1 MYISGSYATNIRKTV
16 DKHIVQM
23 TDKEELQK
31 IRKEIDRID
40 SELIPLFVER
50 MQCSERV
57 AEIKRIQGIAVLD
70 KEREKKVLEKVRE
83 NAQEYG
89 DAASVLYAA
98 MMSISRARQHQ
109 MLGSGKA
116 VREMESSAPRK
127 LDLKGKTVLCQGTEG
142 AYSHKAALQ
151 FMAQNGSGS
160 VGFKGTW
167 KEVFDSVDNGNADL
181 GVLPV
186 ENSSAGSVYDVYS
199 MILKYRLHIVGVA
212 AVRIS
217 HCLASTGSERITKVI
232 SHPQALAQCSA
243 YISENGLT
251 AEEFS
256 NTATAAKYVKE
267 KNDPNLAAICSED
280 AAIEYGLN
288 IIEKDIQDMSYNTTR
303 FVLLSKVPILPD
315 DANKIGLCFSLPHT
329 SGSLYS
335 ILERFAINGLNLTK
349 IESRP
354 IPGSNF
360 DYQFYLDFTGNVHDI
375 GTLNLI
381 SILSD
386 ELPEFSFLGNYK
398 EI

>member
-1 MYISGSYATNIRKTV
+1 MGTYATNIRKTV
-16 DKHIVQM
+16 DKCIVPM
-23 TDKEELQK
+23 TDNEGLQK
-31 IRKEIDRID
+31 IRNEIDRID

-50 MQCSERV
+50 MRCSEKV
-57 AEIKRIQGIAVLD
+57 AEIKRSEGIAVLD
-70 KEREKKVLEKVRE
+70 KDREKKVLEKVRG
-83 NAQEYG
+83 NAGEYG

-109 MLGSGKA
+109 LLDTGKT

-127 LDLKGKTVLCQGTEG
+127 LDLDGKRILCQGTDG
-142 AYSHKAALQ
+142 AYSHKATLQ
-151 FMAQNGSGS
+151 FMEQNGSGNI
-160 VGFKGTW
+160 GFKGTW
-167 KEVFDSVDNGNADL
+167 KEVFDSVNVGNADF

-212 AVRIS
+212 AVKIS
-217 HCLASTGSERITKVI
+217 HCLASVESGTIKRVI
-232 SHPQALAQCSA
+232 SHPQALAQCSS
-243 YISENGLT
+243 YISEKGFT

-256 NTATAAKYVKE
+256 NTAMAAKYVKE
-267 KNDPNLAAICSED
+267 KNDPDLAAICSED
-280 AAIEYGLN
+280 AAAEFGLR
-288 IIEKDIQDMSYNTTR
+288 ILEKDIQDMSYNTTR
-303 FVLLSKVPILPD
+303 FVLLSKTPILPD

-360 DYQFYLDFTGNVHDI
+360 DYQFYLDFTGNVHDQ

-381 SILSD
+381 RILSD
-386 ELPEFSFLGNYK
+386 ELPEFSFLGNYR

>member
-1 MYISGSYATNIRKTV
+1 MYISGIYVTNIRKAV
-16 DKHIVQM
+16 DKHIVLM
-23 TDKEELQK
+23 TDNEGLQR
-31 IRKEIDRID
+31 IREEIDRID

-50 MQCSERV
+50 MRCSEKV
-57 AEIKRIQGIAVLD
+57 AEIKRAEGIAVLD
-70 KEREKKVLEKVRE
+70 KEREKKVLEKVRGKAE
-83 NAQEYG
+83 EFG

-109 MLGSGKA
+109 ILDSGEA
-116 VREMESSAPRK
+116 VREMEASAPRK
-127 LDLKGKTVLCQGTEG
+127 LDLKGKMILCQGTGG

-151 FMAQNGSGS
+151 FMEQNGSGS
-160 VGFKGTW
+160 IGFKGTW
-167 KEVFDSVDNGNADL
+167 QDVFDSVDTGEADF

-217 HCLASTGSERITKVI
+217 HCLASTGSEKIKKVI
-232 SHPQALAQCSA
+232 SHPQALAQCSL
-243 YISENGLT
+243 YISGNGLT

-267 KNDPNLAAICSED
+267 RNDPGLAAICSED
-280 AAIEYGLN
+280 AAIEYGLR

-303 FVLLSKVPILPD
+303 FVLLSKDPILPD

-360 DYQFYLDFTGNVHDI
+360 DYQFYLDFTGNVHDK
-375 GTLNLI
+375 GTLDLI
-381 SILSD
+381 RILSG

>member
-1 MYISGSYATNIRKTV
+1 MGIYATNIHKTV
-16 DKHIVQM
+16 DKRIVPM
-23 TDKEELQK
+23 TDNERLQK

-50 MQCSERV
+50 MRCSECV
-57 AEIKRIQGIAVLD
+57 AEIKRAEGIAVLD
-70 KEREKKVLEKVRE
+70 KERERKVLEKVRA
-83 NAQEYG
+83 NAEEYG

-98 MMSISRARQHQ
+98 MMSVSRARQHQ
-109 MLGSGKA
+109 MMDSGKA

-127 LDLKGKTVLCQGTEG
+127 LDLKGKTILCQGTEG

-151 FMAQNGSGS
+151 FMEQNGYGKI
-160 VGFKGTW
+160 GFKRTW
-167 KEVFDSVDNGNADL
+167 KEVFDSVDSGGADL

-199 MILKYRLHIVGVA
+199 MILRYRLHIVGVA

-217 HCLASTGSERITKVI
+217 HCLASAGSEKITKVI
-232 SHPQALAQCSA
+232 SHPQALAQCSS
-243 YISENGLT
+243 YISEKGFT

-267 KNDPNLAAICSED
+267 KNDPSLAAICSED
-280 AAIEYGLN
+280 AAKEYGLK

-303 FVLLSKVPILPD
+303 FVLLSKYPILPD

-360 DYQFYLDFTGNVHDI
+360 DYQFYLDFTGNVHDK
-375 GTLNLI
+375 GTLDLI
-381 SILSD
+381 RILSD
-386 ELPEFSFLGNYK
+386 ELPEFSFLGNYR